1 MKNPID
7 QNGRTVLVT
16 GGTMG
21 IGLACALAFAA
32 QGAQTVATY
41 RWGTANMDEVRA
53 RFAAVGGPV
62 PLLLEA
68 DVGRDE
74 DTAALMEA
82 IAARFSRID
91 VLISNV
97 AFAQKTENFG
107 DYSRRSLHRSIDY
120 SAWPLAAYTQAIK
133 TRFGQ
138 YPRHV
143 IGMSSPGPDDFFMN
157 YDFVAASKSVLE
169 TFCRYMNFRL
179 FEDGVKVNVIR
190 SRLVRTASYDATFG
204 EIFHQFLQ
212 SLGGFDDCYTTP
224 EEVANVVLMVASGF
238 CDAIGGQVISVD
250 RGFEFFDNLMGIADR
265 ARRKGKLLWET
276 PQG

>member
-1 MKNPID
+1 MKNVID
-7 QNGRTVLVT
+7 QTGRTVLVT

-32 QGAQTVATY
+32 QGAQTVITY
-41 RWGTANMDEVRA
+41 RWGTADMDDVRA
-53 RFAAVGGPV
+53 KFAAAGGPE

-68 DVGRDE
+68 DASQDE
-74 DTAALMEA
+74 DTAVLMDA
-82 IAARFSRID
+82 IAARFARID

-97 AFAQKTENFG
+97 AFAQKTESFN

-120 SAWPLAAYTQAIK
+120 SAWPLAAYTQSIK
-133 TRFGQ
+133 ARFGH

-179 FEDGVKVNVIR
+179 FDEGVKVNVVR

-204 EIFHQFLQ
+204 DTFHKYLE
-212 SLGGFDDCYTTP
+212 SLGGFEDCYTTP

-250 RGFEFFDNLMGIADR
+250 KGFEFFDNLMGIAER
-265 ARRKGKLLWET
+265 ARRKGKLLWA
-276 PQG
+276 PQD